1 MSRRGGATATDERS
15 PARLSA
21 EARRSQLLDVTA
33 ELVME
38 RGAEALTMEA
48 VALRAGVSKGLGYAY
63 FANKSELL
71 LALLKREGAEL
82 DRRVIEAVQSAD
94 GFEAQVRGSLRAYLD
109 VVKERG
115 GLLAVLSQT
124 RLIEGDVEDFR
135 RGRQRAAQEFY
146 GRLIAER
153 YALRPRVAGLAAT
166 MLLTAADGALD
177 AWVTGRA
184 PRQQIEETYVRFALA
199 GLAALE
205 AGNGNGRAAAS
216 GDGQSRRTH
225 RPRR

>member
-1 MSRRGGATATDERS
+1 MDDVER
-15 PARLSA
+15 PRDYTKLLNPKGLKGVRLGVL
-21 EARRSQLLDVTA
+21 RKLPGFMDRTLGVYD
-33 ELVME
+33 
-38 RGAEALTMEA
+38 EA
-48 VALRAGVSKGLGYAY
+48 VKV
-63 FANKSELL
+63 
-71 LALLKREGAEL
+71 LKREGAEL
-82 DRRVIEAVQSAD
+82 DRRVIEAIQSAD

-216 GDGQSRRTH
+216 GNGQSRRTH